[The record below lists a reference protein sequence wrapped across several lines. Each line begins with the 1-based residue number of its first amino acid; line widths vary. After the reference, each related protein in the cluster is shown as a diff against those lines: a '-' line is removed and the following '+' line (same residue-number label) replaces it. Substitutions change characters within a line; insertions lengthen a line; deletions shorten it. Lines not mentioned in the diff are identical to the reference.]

1 MDHVTS
7 TNLKHPC
14 IAVAKLHGGF
24 AAGQFVLGILELNDL
39 ASSPICNSVC
49 KKLHGH
55 GRKQASPFKL
65 SELEVLHQVLSDV
78 SQDRWD
84 RLMAGMIFLPFHV
97 LVHVWFT
104 NDIVS
109 FISFWLRRIFMA

>member
-1 MDHVTS
+1 MPLDGPRNVHKPEAP
-7 TNLKHPC
+7 LH
-14 IAVAKLHGGF
+14 AVAKLHGGF

-49 KKLHGH
+49 KKLHEH

-84 RLMAGMIFLPFHV
+84 RLMAGMIFL
-97 LVHVWFT
+97 T
-104 NDIVS
+104 VS
-109 FISFWLRRIFMA
+109 CTCSCVVYK